1 MIPNLHEDN
10 QFFDCSR
17 GKNSQSS
24 PTDGSDPVILQFSV
38 NFPLNWAA
46 FDRHP
51 LEMTFAVIKT
61 VLLLLWLEEKM
72 FHSLNAFVLS
82 SLSTID

>member
-1 MIPNLHEDN
+1 MKITSFLIVAEEARIVSHLR
-10 QFFDCSR
+10 QLR
-17 GKNSQSS
+17 ARHSS
-24 PTDGSDPVILQFSV
+24 VFRQFSV
-38 NFPLNWAA
+38 FFPLNWAA

-72 FHSLNAFVLS
+72 FHSLNAFVMS
-82 SLSTID
+82 SLSTND